1 MVGARHGCPG
11 RAIMPTHSPS
21 LRSHMVTLMTL
32 KPTTPEDQ
40 TQAIAMLIR
49 MALTSEEA
57 LMTPT
62 LIAMLESLPLEAGKQ
77 VAKIMIMLASK
88 AVPDDR
94 AWRELLSEF
103 IADRTDRSGRQV

>member
-1 MVGARHGCPG
+1 MRSRPMISA
-11 RAIMPTHSPS
+11 
-21 LRSHMVTLMTL
+21 LRSHITLMTL
-32 KPTTPEDQ
+32 KPTMPEDQ

-57 LMTPT
+57 LMTPA
-62 LIAMLESLPLEAGKQ
+62 LIAMLESLPIEAGKQ

-88 AVPDDR
+88 AVPDDG

-103 IADRTDRSGRQV
+103 LTDRTDR

>member
-1 MVGARHGCPG
+1 
-11 RAIMPTHSPS
+11 
-21 LRSHMVTLMTL
+21 MTL

-40 TQAIAMLIR
+40 TQAIAVLMR

-57 LMTPT
+57 LMTPA
-62 LIAMLESLPLEAGKQ
+62 LIAMLESLPSEAGKQ

-88 AVPDDR
+88 GGPDDD

-103 IADRTDRSGRQV
+103 LADRTGR

>member
-1 MVGARHGCPG
+1 MISA
-11 RAIMPTHSPS
+11 
-21 LRSHMVTLMTL
+21 LRSHVTLMTL

-57 LMTPT
+57 LMTPA

-88 AVPDDR
+88 AVPDDG

-103 IADRTDRSGRQV
+103 LADGVSR

>member
-1 MVGARHGCPG
+1 MISA
-11 RAIMPTHSPS
+11 
-21 LRSHMVTLMTL
+21 LRSRVTLMTL

-57 LMTPT
+57 LMTPA

-77 VAKIMIMLASK
+77 VAKIIIMLASK
-88 AVPDDR
+88 AVSDDG
-94 AWRELLSEF
+94 AWHELLGEF
-103 IADRTDRSGRQV
+103 LADRTDRSGRQV

>member
-1 MVGARHGCPG
+1 
-11 RAIMPTHSPS
+11 
-21 LRSHMVTLMTL
+21 MTL

-88 AVPDDR
+88 AVSDDD